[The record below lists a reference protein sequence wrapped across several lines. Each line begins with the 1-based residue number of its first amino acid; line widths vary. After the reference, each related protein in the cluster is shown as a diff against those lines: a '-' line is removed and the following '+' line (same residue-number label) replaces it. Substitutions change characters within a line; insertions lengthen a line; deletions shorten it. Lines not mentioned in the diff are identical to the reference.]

1 MEQRTI
7 VETAQRARNIQFNW
21 AHEREPTTFILVD
34 AMRCDAC
41 MYIFVFTVHI
51 TRHHKIN
58 AF

>member
-34 AMRCDAC
+34 AMRAC
-41 MYIFVFTVHI
+41 IYLCSPFT
-51 TRHHKIN
+51 
-58 AF
+58 